1 MKSSGIGGQA
11 VLEGVMMRH
20 KEDIAVAV
28 RKPDGSIEVGYQK
41 SKSPT
46 ANHKVLGLPIIRGV
60 VSFIY
65 SLIIGFK
72 TLSFSADFF
81 EEEEE
86 PPKQEKK
93 SKKAKKAKAD
103 AAARETLQAR
113 SPAKDQASGEGLT
126 GQKEVPKGDPAFA
139 APDLNE
145 EASGVSEE
153 GENKNAEAEK
163 SEKEGSAAADEPD
176 EGPKAASAQG
186 ALSQEALR
194 PEQEKASVNS
204 AAAKLFEKEENR
216 AKNAGKIKASKIEE
230 KETTGG
236 EKALFGTA
244 MVLGLAIA
252 IVLFVFLPYWVGEL
266 IVRLTGLESPT
277 LLAIIEGVI
286 KLGIFIAYVWVISF
300 MDDIKRTFMY
310 HGAEHK
316 CINCI
321 ESGKELTVENV
332 MSSSKEHRRC
342 GTSFVFFVLILSII
356 FFIFIRVD
364 NTWLRMLIRLLLV
377 PVIAGVSYEFIQ
389 WAGNS
394 DSRAAAILSKP
405 GLWVQALTTRE
416 PTPDMAEV
424 GIASVEAVFDW
435 RGYLREQGYEVSQPE
450 PDAEDEAGA

>member
-20 KEDIAVAV
+20 KTDIAVAV
-28 RKPDGSIEVGYQK
+28 RKPDGSIEVGKQK
-41 SKSPT
+41 STSP
-46 ANHKVLGLPIIRGV
+46 AAKHKVLGWPIIRGV

-72 TLSFSADFF
+72 TLSYSADFY

-86 PPKQEKK
+86 SIKD
-93 SKKAKKAKAD
+93 KANGVIK
-103 AAARETLQAR
+103 E
-113 SPAKDQASGEGLT
+113 
-126 GQKEVPKGDPAFA
+126 QKMED
-139 APDLNE
+139 
-145 EASGVSEE
+145 
-153 GENKNAEAEK
+153 
-163 SEKEGSAAADEPD
+163 
-176 EGPKAASAQG
+176 
-186 ALSQEALR
+186 
-194 PEQEKASVNS
+194 
-204 AAAKLFEKEENR
+204 
-216 AKNAGKIKASKIEE
+216 
-230 KETTGG
+230 KETSKG
-236 EKALFGTA
+236 EKAL
-244 MVLGLAIA
+244 LGVSLVIGLVIA
-252 IVLFVFLPYWVGEL
+252 LVLFMFLPYWISAL
-266 IVRLTGLESPT
+266 IVRLTGLESET
-277 LLAIIEGVI
+277 ILAIIEGVI
-286 KLGIFIAYVWVISF
+286 KLAIFIAYVWAISL

-332 MSSSKEHRRC
+332 MASSKEHRRC
-342 GTSFVFFVLILSII
+342 GTSFIVFVLIISII

-364 NTWLRMLIRLLLV
+364 NTWLRMFIRLLLI

-394 DSRAAAILSKP
+394 DSKAAAILSRP

-435 RGYLREQGYEVSQPE
+435 RGYLRSQGIEVPDPE
-450 PDAEDEAGA
+450 PEEETEDPEAETAQEESGPEEADPGVSDGGQDEESRPEPCPDESEEKSVPADDQIPEEYGQLCEAEAAAESKEADE